1 MGMVKNSNLLLAA
14 NVANGPYVEKGLGM
28 ET

>member
-1 MGMVKNSNLLLAA
+1 MVMVKNSNLLLAA
-14 NVANGPYVEKGLGM
+14 NVANGPYVEKGLGK